1 MLFPGGIEASAN
13 GALILSAA
21 AALLY
26 LVIVNQRPTPL
37 RSVVKTIAVGF
48 LAALAFIENGPAL
61 LFVALLLSAVGDAF
75 LSRDGEA
82 MFLGGLASFL
92 AAHLAYVGLFLGQG
106 GGIAHLLEENWRIGL
121 AAAIAVSS
129 LIVIALVWRRV
140 RPTLALPMLAY
151 TLAALAMSTAALTLD
166 RPWLVIGAVL
176 FLASDALL
184 ATERFLLSAVSPH
197 RGWLRQLVWILY
209 YVAQATIAL
218 SILL

>member
-1 MLFPGGIEASAN
+1 MPFPGGIEATAN

-21 AALLY
+21 AAVLY
-26 LVIVNQRPTPL
+26 LIIVNQRPTPL
-37 RSVVKTIAVGF
+37 RTVPKTFAVGL
-48 LAALAFIENGPAL
+48 LAVLGFVENGPAL
-61 LFVALLLSAVGDAF
+61 LFVALVLSAVGDAF

-92 AAHLAYVGLFLGQG
+92 AAHLAYVGLFIGQG
-106 GGIAHLLEENWRIGL
+106 GGLAHLFAQELRL
-121 AAAIAVSS
+121 AVAAAIAVAA
-129 LIVIALVWRRV
+129 LVAMALVWRRV

-151 TLAALAMSTAALTLD
+151 TLAAVAMSFAALTLD

-197 RGWLRQLVWILY
+197 RAWLRQLVWILY

-218 SILL
+218 SLLI